1 MEQCENS
8 RRAQKNTESLMQQ
21 TGARASVR
29 QRMVQPQSALRRPQV
44 SLASLA
50 TAQASKERAQRASI
64 VENREIRRVSRSG
77 GRLRG
82 RRFRR
87 CDSRAASWQ
96 SCGNQCPHVDR
107 SPNSSPS
114 AFDSF
119 FFYGVRGGCFDFFRL
134 VFCDVRFCVF
144 VFFVF
149 FGVCA
154 CFGFLGFEDF
164 FLGTTGTASGKFSSP
179 DVYVARTAA
188 LARGR
193 RVLRL
198 GATT

>member
-1 MEQCENS
+1 MRPCGSEWYNPKVPCGAHKYLLRPW
-8 RRAQKNTESLMQQ
+8 RRRKQAKN
-21 TGARASVR
+21 VR
-29 QRMVQPQSALRRPQV
+29 SA
-44 SLASLA
+44 
-50 TAQASKERAQRASI
+50 
-64 VENREIRRVSRSG
+64 RVSWKTAKSG
-77 GRLRG
+77 GCRDLADGLEAGGSCAATHGQRVG
-82 RRFRR
+82 
-87 CDSRAASWQ
+87 SRAAT
-96 SCGNQCPHVDR
+96 
-107 SPNSSPS
+107 S
-114 AFDSF
+114 ARTWIGHRTVLRVLSTLLFC
-119 FFYGVRGGCFDFFRL
+119 YGVRGGCFDFFRL

-149 FGVCA
+149 FVFLEVCA